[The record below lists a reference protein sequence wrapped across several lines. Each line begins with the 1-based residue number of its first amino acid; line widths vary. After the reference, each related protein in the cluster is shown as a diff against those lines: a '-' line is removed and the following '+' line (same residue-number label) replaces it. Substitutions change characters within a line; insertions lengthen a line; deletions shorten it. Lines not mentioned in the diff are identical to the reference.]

1 MMDDVND
8 PFDDFPL
15 LAPDRPWVPPPFATP
30 EGIVGVGGTL
40 DTDTLL
46 NAYSAGVFPW
56 FNPGDPVIWWS
67 PDPRGVIPLHAFHV
81 PRRLAATIRQNRFR
95 LTTNTRFA
103 DVMRACAEHRTD
115 GTWVTDEMVD
125 AYTELHRRGHAHS
138 LEVWH
143 GDDLAGGV
151 YGVSV
156 GGLFAGESM
165 FHRVRDASKV
175 ALVALLTRLRDR
187 GFVLFDTQI
196 VNDHTAQFGATDI
209 PRDEYLRRLRAAVQ
223 VNPTFGE

>member
-1 MMDDVND
+1 MMDGVND
-8 PFDDFPL
+8 PLNPFADFT
-15 LAPDRPWVPPPFATP
+15 AERPWMPPEFATP
-30 EGIVGVGGTL
+30 EGIVGVGGELTPN
-40 DTDTLL
+40 TLL
-46 NAYSAGVFPW
+46 HAYRAGVFPW
-56 FNPGDPVIWWS
+56 FNPDDPVIWWS
-67 PDPRGVIPLHAFHV
+67 PDPRGIIPLDRFHV

-95 LTTNTRFA
+95 VTVNTRFA
-103 DVMRACAEHRTD
+103 EVMRACAENRLE
-115 GTWVTDEMVD
+115 GTWVTDEMVEG
-125 AYTELHRRGHAHS
+125 YTQLHTLGHAHS

-143 GDDLAGGV
+143 GDELAGGV

-196 VNDHTAQFGATDI
+196 VNDHTAQFGAHDI
-209 PRDEYLRRLRAAVQ
+209 PRAEYLRRLRMAVT
-223 VNPTFGE
+223 VEAHFGD